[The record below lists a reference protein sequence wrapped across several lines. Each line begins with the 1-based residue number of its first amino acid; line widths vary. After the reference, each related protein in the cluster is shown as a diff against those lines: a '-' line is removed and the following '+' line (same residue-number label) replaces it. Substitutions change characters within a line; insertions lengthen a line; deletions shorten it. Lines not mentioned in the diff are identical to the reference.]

1 MNALKGIEC
10 LFALIV
16 IVIGRVGTD
25 VERSLG
31 FSELFFTIYL
41 RVQARSTGIDGHW
54 LDRDGFIG
62 FKNSRAELRT
72 AGWAFGPRLSFLQLL
87 AEGEHVDQVSRNSHD
102 PS

>member
-1 MNALKGIEC
+1 MHALKGIEC
-10 LFALIV
+10 LFALIF

-62 FKNSRAELRT
+62 SKT
-72 AGWAFGPRLSFLQLL
+72 PGLSS
-87 AEGEHVDQVSRNSHD
+87 APQVGHLGRDLVFCNCWQKVST
-102 PS
+102 